1 MVRKP
6 STMVRF
12 MFVCLFVWLPVI
24 PLLSANSNQP
34 TGSARCG
41 MCHRSKQ
48 IGNQYGTWKSGPHAA
63 AFRTLQTEQA
73 RKLGRRQGVEH
84 PEADMACLKCHT
96 TAGALAR
103 DTLTGKLVDEGV
115 GCESCHGAGSRYSE
129 LSVMQDRKKAIIKG
143 LNPGSLS
150 DCLNCHNGE
159 CPAARPMDPA
169 AGWNKI
175 GH

>member
-1 MVRKP
+1 MVLRTL
-6 STMVRF
+6 STVSLCF
-12 MFVCLFVWLPVI
+12 LFLIGCLYALPAFSVT
-24 PLLSANSNQP
+24 PNKAV
-34 TGSARCG
+34 GAKRCG

-48 IGNQYGTWKSGPHAA
+48 IGNQYGKWKSGPHAR
-63 AFRTLQTEQA
+63 AFQTLQSERA
-73 RKLGRRQGVEH
+73 RKLAGEQGVEH
-84 PEADMACLKCHT
+84 PEADMACLKCHA
-96 TAGALAR
+96 TAGVLAL

-129 LSVMQDRKKAIIKG
+129 LSVMQDRKKAIMKG